1 MIVLDTNV
9 LSALMLDPAD
19 AAVVAW
25 LDRQPRISIWTTSI
39 NLFELRY
46 GIEALAPGRKRSR
59 LQQAIERLL
68 DEKIEHR
75 IAGFDEVSANATAIL
90 IAERRRSGRPVDL
103 RDGMIAGI
111 AIACHAAVATRNVRH
126 FADLPIAVVNPWNEQ
141 DQ

>member
-19 AAVVAW
+19 TAVVAW

-46 GIEALAPGRKRSR
+46 GIEALPPGRKRSR

-68 DEKIEHR
+68 NEKIEHR
-75 IAGFDEVSANATAIL
+75 VAGFDEAAANATAIL
-90 IAERRRSGRPVDL
+90 TAERRRSGRPGDL
-103 RDGMIAGI
+103 RDGMIAGVV
-111 AIACHAAVATRNVRH
+111 IACHASLATRNVRH
-126 FADLPIAVVNPWNEQ
+126 FVDLAVPVIDPWAG
-141 DQ
+141 

>member
-25 LDRQPRISIWTTSI
+25 LDGQPRISIWTTSI

-46 GIEALAPGRKRSR
+46 GIEALAAGRKRSR

-75 IAGFDEVSANATAIL
+75 IAGFDEAAANATAIL
-90 IAERRRSGRPVDL
+90 TAERRCSGRPVDL

-111 AIACHAAVATRNVRH
+111 AIACQAALATRNVRH
-126 FADLPIAVVNPWNEQ
+126 FADLPIAVVDPWSG
-141 DQ
+141 